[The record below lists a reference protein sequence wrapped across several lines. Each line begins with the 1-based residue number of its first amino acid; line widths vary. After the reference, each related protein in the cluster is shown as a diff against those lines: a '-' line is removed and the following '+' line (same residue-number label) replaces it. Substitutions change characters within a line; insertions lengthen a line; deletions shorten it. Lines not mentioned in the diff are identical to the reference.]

1 MPNPR
6 DLKRSAHALVDSL
19 PADADW
25 DDVMYEVY
33 VRQAIEAGEK
43 DIDSGKTLS
52 EAEVRSRL
60 HDRLHRSA

>member
-1 MPNPR
+1 MSNSR
-6 DLKRSAHALVDSL
+6 DLKRNAHALVDSL
-19 PADADW
+19 PAGADW

-43 DIDSGKTLS
+43 DVDSGKTLS

-60 HDRLHRSA
+60 QDRLHRSA